1 MKQINR
7 YETVKS
13 ILTAVLS
20 GYIHNDTS
28 TNHKPGFQFTTCTS
42 FTRTGCEFMVTCT
55 GTTQHVST
63 DNLQ

>member
-13 ILTAVLS
+13 ILTAVLL
-20 GYIHNDTS
+20 GYIYNDTS
-28 TNHKPGFQFTTCTS
+28 TSHEPGFQFTAC
-42 FTRTGCEFMVTCT
+42 VTCT